1 MIDYQP
7 PETAIEIIYGDNDIL
22 VVNKPSGLLSVPGRI
37 YKDCLISR
45 LQEDFPGV
53 RCVHRLDMETSGLMA
68 LALNKPAQAHLNKQF
83 EQRRVDKR
91 YVARV
96 IGHPENDSGE
106 INVPLICDWPNRPK
120 QKVDYDGGKP
130 AFTHWVVSQKEAA
143 TTLLDLTPITGR
155 SHQLRVHL
163 WHMGLPIVADSL
175 YQPENLSSQQMKA
188 IECIKHQSRRQSLHL
203 HSACLRF
210 THPTRGEAVDFESA
224 ADFI

>member
-53 RCVHRLDMETSGLMA
+53 RCVHRLDMETSGLMV

-83 EQRRVDKR
+83 EQRRVTKH

-96 IGHPENDSGE
+96 IGHPEHDSGE
-106 INVPLICDWPNRPK
+106 INVPLICDWPNRPR
-120 QKVDYDGGKP
+120 QKVDYESGKS
-130 AFTHWVVSQKEAA
+130 ALTRWTVLQREAV
-143 TTLLDLTPITGR
+143 TTLLNLTPVTGR

-163 WHMGLPIVADSL
+163 WHIGLPIVADSL
-175 YQPENLSSQQMKA
+175 YQPESLTTRQMKA
-188 IECIKHQSRRQSLHL
+188 VQEIKNHSLRQSLHL
-203 HSACLRF
+203 HSVYLRF
-210 THPTRGEAVDFESA
+210 NHPSRSETVDFECGA
-224 ADFI
+224 AFS